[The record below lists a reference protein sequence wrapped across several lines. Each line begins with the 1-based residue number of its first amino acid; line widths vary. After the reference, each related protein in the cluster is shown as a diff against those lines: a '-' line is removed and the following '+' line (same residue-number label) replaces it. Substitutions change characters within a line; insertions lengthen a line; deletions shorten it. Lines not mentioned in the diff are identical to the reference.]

1 MKKTPLENWIIKRTG
16 ISPANP
22 DALKSY
28 QLKKLVETL
37 SYAKDN
43 SRFYQNQLEGIDP
56 RKIKSWD
63 QFERLPFTTAE
74 DIKNNPFDFL
84 CVPQSQIARI
94 VTLNTSGT
102 SGPKKRIFFT
112 EADLQKTVDFF
123 DYGICSLIDNT
134 DRVMVLLPGQAYG
147 TIGDLL
153 KKALDRTGTPCVV
166 YGLLNDLEAVEK
178 TMIEN
183 EINCI
188 VGIPIQVLY
197 LSRSKAA
204 SFNRIE
210 KVLLS
215 TDYVPQALVFELNQK
230 FGCQVFNHY
239 GMTEMGYGG
248 GVECQAL
255 NGYHL
260 REGDLYFEIVDPRS
274 GKKVAD
280 GITGE
285 IVFTTFNRQAM
296 PLIRYRTGDLGAFSV
311 DACQCGS
318 FLRIMKKVDGRLK
331 NRIQINGDVTFDLKE
346 LEEILLADEDLIDYQ
361 VTIKDDQTLLIEVS
375 LYQYETSKAKEA
387 QLQRCIETHFLKN
400 HGEVMQ
406 IEVKR
411 SPLQKPDQLVNS
423 MVKRKIRDWRK
434 EISCE

>member
-16 ISPANP
+16 ISPENP

-28 QLKKLVETL
+28 QLEKVLETL

-43 SRFYQNQLEGIDP
+43 SRFYQKQLESIDP
-56 RKIKSWD
+56 RQIKSWE
-63 QFERLPFTTAE
+63 QFEQLPLTRAE

-123 DYGICSLIDNT
+123 DYGMRSLIDNT

-153 KKALDRTGTPCVV
+153 KKALDRTGTYCVV

-204 SFNRIE
+204 SFKHIE

-215 TDYVPQALVFELNQK
+215 TDYVPQALVIELNRK
-230 FGCQVFNHY
+230 FGCHVFNHY

-260 REGDLYFEIVDPRS
+260 REGDLYFEIIDPVS
-274 GKKVAD
+274 GKAVAD
-280 GITGE
+280 GSEGE

-296 PLIRYRTGDLGAFSV
+296 PLIRYRTGDIGAFSV

-318 FLRIMKKVDGRLK
+318 FLRTMKKVSGRLR
-331 NRIQINGDVTFDLKE
+331 NRIQLAGDVTFDLKE

-375 LYQYETSKAKEA
+375 FYQNETAKVKEA
-387 QLQRCIETHFLKN
+387 QLQKCVQAHLLKN
-400 HGEVMQ
+400 YDSAIR
-406 IEVKR
+406 IEVER

-434 EISCE
+434 ESSSE